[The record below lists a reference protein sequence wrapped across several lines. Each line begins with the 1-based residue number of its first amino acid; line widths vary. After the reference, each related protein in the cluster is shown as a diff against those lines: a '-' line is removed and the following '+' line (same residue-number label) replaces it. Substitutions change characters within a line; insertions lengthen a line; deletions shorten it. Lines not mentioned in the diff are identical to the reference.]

1 MTNYLTN
8 APSFTYTSLPV
19 APYQSAQ
26 RADQPG
32 GFVTVFPN
40 TTTTQVQYRNGHL
53 VTAMASS
60 TASDGFVYPKGLY
73 YQVDV
78 SGGAPTLLQEG
89 VIDPGAG
96 VAVQMPSVDED
107 SRGSLGL
114 TWMESSNSE
123 FLSMWVGTVFEPV
136 GELFASV
143 AAPGGGFFFANLRIG
158 DYSTTVLDPSDGR
171 TFWSANEYIG
181 ADGDTNLWRTHIAS
195 FTAGPT
201 SKDQCKQDGWMD
213 FGFKNQGQCI
223 AFVNSPHGG

>member
-1 MTNYLTN
+1 
-8 APSFTYTSLPV
+8 
-19 APYQSAQ
+19 
-26 RADQPG
+26 
-32 GFVTVFPN
+32 
-40 TTTTQVQYRNGHL
+40 
-53 VTAMASS
+53 MASS

-78 SGGAPTLLQEG
+78 SCGAPELLQQG

-107 SRGSLGL
+107 INGSLGL

-123 FLSMWVGTVFEPV
+123 YLSMWVGTVLEPV
-136 GELFASV
+136 GKLFTSV
-143 AAPGGGFFFANLRIG
+143 VAPGGGFFYVNFRIG

-181 ADGDTNLWRTHIAS
+181 PDGDTNIWRTHIAS

-201 SKDQCKQDGWMD
+201 SRDQCKYGGWMD
-213 FGFKNQGQCI
+213 FGFNDQWQCV
-223 AFVNSPHGG
+223 AFVYGSHGY